1 MLALREQIHKKLVNK
16 GIVRSDFDW
25 SGIDYYEKSIAEKT
39 KLRKQRFDEIA
50 NEEEDINNDL
60 LKEYF
65 KYQSQRNMYKELD
78 ETKKPETN
86 QIKVDSI
93 KKTLSKLQ
101 KIIDNVPKD
110 ETSYKVEE
118 NEKIMSIVK
127 CILEFNQ
134 PNQSGKGLKNLTPN

>member
-25 SGIDYYEKSIAEKT
+25 SGVDYYEKSIAEKT

-110 ETSYKVEE
+110 ERSYKVEE

-134 PNQSGKGLKNLTPN
+134 PNQSGKGLKILTPN